1 MNGTPILPRE
11 IITYIMRFALRVF
24 VNKDLV
30 RELSFLKEG
39 IYGRGIGVLDMHV
52 MLPSH
57 IVEKRRLMRQR
68 AMYHDVPYHV
78 ELRHYNEQQKKVG
91 NWLNAIDVT
100 YVTCSFKK
108 LQQVS
113 RIRLLTLWTQTN
125 NTHPYFNG
133 KSYEM

>member
-1 MNGTPILPRE
+1 MNGTPILPWE
-11 IITYIMRFALRVF
+11 MITYIMRFALRVF

-57 IVEKRRLMRQR
+57 IVQKRRLVRQR
-68 AMYHDVPYHV
+68 AMYHDVPYYV

-100 YVTCSFKK
+100 CSFKK

-113 RIRLLTLWTQTN
+113 RLRLLTLWTHNN
-125 NTHPYFNG
+125 NTLPYFNG